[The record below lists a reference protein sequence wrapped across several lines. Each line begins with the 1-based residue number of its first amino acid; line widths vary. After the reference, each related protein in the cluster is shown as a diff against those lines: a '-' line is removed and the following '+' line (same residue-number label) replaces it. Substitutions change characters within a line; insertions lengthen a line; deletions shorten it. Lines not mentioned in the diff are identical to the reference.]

1 MDGMTAPAANP
12 VVVEV
17 TRGDMVESRHR
28 AAIAVVDADGR
39 VVLSAGDIDRAV
51 YPRSA
56 IKPMQ
61 ALPLVES
68 GAADA
73 FRLGEAEL
81 ALACASHSGEPR
93 HVAAVAAWLAR
104 IGCAPSDLECGTHA
118 PVDAAAAGALAVGH
132 IRPSALHNNCSGKHA
147 GFLTVARHMGEPTGG
162 YIGYDHPVQRRV
174 RAALA
179 ELCGCDL
186 AAVPHGIDG
195 CGIPQYGIPLRA
207 LARGMARLAAPER
220 LPPARTAAILRIRA
234 AMAAEPFLVAGS
246 GRFDTAAIEATSGA
260 VLVKTGAEGV
270 YAAILTDRGLGL
282 ALKVDDGAKR
292 AAEVA
297 LGHALRRLG
306 ALPDGAATRLAA
318 FLEPAVHN
326 VAGRV
331 VGRVRVAA
339 ECPF

>member
-1 MDGMTAPAANP
+1 MTAPAANP

-17 TRGDMVESRHR
+17 TRGDMIESRHR
-28 AAIAVVDADGR
+28 AAVVAVGADGR
-39 VVLSAGDIDRAV
+39 VALAAGDVERPV

-61 ALPLVES
+61 ALPLVET

-73 FRLGEAEL
+73 FALGDAEL

-93 HVAAVAAWLAR
+93 HVAAVAAWLGR
-104 IGCAPSDLECGTHA
+104 IGCTQSDLECGAHA
-118 PVDAAAAGALAVGH
+118 PVDAGAAKALATGRT
-132 IRPSALHNNCSGKHA
+132 RPSALHNNCSGKHT
-147 GFLTVARHMGEPTGG
+147 GFLTIARHMGEPTGG
-162 YIGYDHPVQRRV
+162 YIAYDHPVQRRV
-174 RAALA
+174 RSALA

-186 AAVPHGIDG
+186 AAAPNGIDG

-207 LARGMARLAAPER
+207 LALGMARLAAPER
-220 LPPARTAAILRIRA
+220 LPPARRSAIARIRA

-246 GRFDTAAIEATSGA
+246 GRFDTAVIEATTGA
-260 VLVKTGAEGV
+260 VLIKTGAEGV
-270 YAAILTDRGLGL
+270 YAAILPWRGLGL

-306 ALPDGAATRLAA
+306 ALSDAAAARLGS
-318 FLEPAVHN
+318 FLEPVIPN
-326 VAGRV
+326 VAGRA
-331 VGRVRVAA
+331 VGRIRIADD
-339 ECPF
+339 CPF